1 MKLSGKRGWC
11 FKICKFEFNLAG
23 LLEGTSE
30 PQTQGFGSCTGSLVG
45 QLF

>member
-1 MKLSGKRGWC
+1 MQLSGERGWF
-11 FKICKFEFNLAG
+11 FKILKFEFNLAG

-30 PQTQGFGSCTGSLVG
+30 PQTRGFGSCTGSLVG